1 MIKIIDYSTNKPTS
15 YEWHNLIFKYADN
28 GITIKNM
35 SPEEFTQLFSEN
47 IIDYEIC
54 GGKDLD
60 WGGTMQIGAERYC
73 FNGSAWYGY
82 VDSDCWENVEEEEEE

>member
-1 MIKIIDYSTNKPTS
+1 MSKIIDYSTYQPS
-15 YEWHNLIFKYADN
+15 DGEWHNLIFEYAN
-28 GITIKNM
+28 KGITIKNM

-60 WGGTMQIGAERYC
+60 WGGTMKIGTEKYC
-73 FNGSAWYGY
+73 FNGSAWYGHI
-82 VDSDCWENVEEEEEE
+82 DIDADEEL